1 MTTPEEMKLEEP
13 EIPEEESRPIEE
25 SPTVEEPPT
34 DYFIDSARVEE
45 LNRSLTSTLL
55 GRRCPSCRAE
65 LEGKSEMTPANKQ
78 IREMAKCCAKKE
90 GFISPEM
97 PLQEIVFRTI
107 LAAGNKPVSLEQLH
121 DAVTERW
128 YSPINPRSISIEGLK
143 RVLDHDRYYGF
154 RPKEKA
160 PAG

>member
-1 MTTPEEMKLEEP
+1 MTTPEEMTPLDELKPVVP
-13 EIPEEESRPIEE
+13 EIPEEETPPE
-25 SPTVEEPPT
+25 EEPPS

-55 GRRCPSCRAE
+55 SRRCPSCRAA
-65 LEGKSEMTPANKQ
+65 LEGQSGVTPANKQ
-78 IREMAKCCAKKE
+78 IREMVKCCAKKE
-90 GFISPEM
+90 GFIRPEM

-107 LAAGNKPVSLEQLH
+107 IAGGNKPATLEHLH

-128 YSPINPRSISIEGLK
+128 YSAINPRSISIERLK
-143 RVLDHDRYYGF
+143 LVLDHDHYYGF
-154 RPKEKA
+154 KAKEKA